1 MQLRSKEWPYSFSAI
16 ELINNLMPQFPY
28 THTHTQKNS
37 LKLNNY
43 TSLKPF
49 FFGQCYSFQHFLS
62 VFLIFKKGLY
72 DHYFI

>member
-49 FFGQCYSFQHFLS
+49 FLVNVTVSNIFYQSF
-62 VFLIFKKGLY
+62 
-72 DHYFI
+72 

>member
-28 THTHTQKNS
+28 THT
-37 LKLNNY
+37 Y
-43 TSLKPF
+43 TKEFIEVKQLHLIKAF